1 MIDILERLKSMK
13 IQKNVKETFDEIN
26 KLKGEQ
32 DSVFE
37 FLSNQS
43 NEKGKLIKENNK
55 YCGVFTSNKDYQ
67 SFSNNL
73 FSLKMN
79 LSNEDYYSN
88 DALVTTI
95 SLKDWIK

>member
-43 NEKGKLIKENNK
+43 NEKGK
-55 YCGVFTSNKDYQ
+55 Y
-67 SFSNNL
+67 
-73 FSLKMN
+73 
-79 LSNEDYYSN
+79 
-88 DALVTTI
+88 
-95 SLKDWIK
+95 